1 MKPIELKLT
10 LETQSGREPLTFVV
24 ERLVC
29 AGWVGRDARAVQAHI
44 EELGQHGIPGPSQ
57 TPTYMNYSPY
67 LATTDTAIDVVG
79 PESSGE
85 VEYLVFKGDGDIYI
99 GVGSDHTDRDMEKH
113 SIPGSKQMC
122 AKVLAPVVWSY
133 RELEDHWDR
142 IILRSWAGRPGG
154 PVLYQEDALGTV
166 LDPQRIL
173 EGLPKDDGLPEN
185 GMLVFSGTVAT
196 RSGLIFSDR
205 FDFEMEDPVLA
216 RTIRYGYAIRVLP
229 QYL

>member
-1 MKPIELKLT
+1 MKPIELDLT
-10 LETQSGREPLTFVV
+10 LETESTRKTVAFVV

-29 AGWVGRDARAVQAHI
+29 AGWVGRDSKAVQKHV
-44 EELGQHGIPGPSQ
+44 EELAQHGIAGPSR

-85 VEYLVFKGDGDIYI
+85 VEYLIFKSDREIYI
-99 GVGSDHTDRDMEKH
+99 GVGSDHTDRDLEKH

-122 AKVLAPVVWSY
+122 AKVLSPVVWPY
-133 RELEDHWDR
+133 PEVKDHWDQ
-142 IILRSWAGRPGG
+142 IILRSWTINRGEQ
-154 PVLYQEDALGTV
+154 VLYQEDALSTV
-166 LDPQRIL
+166 LDPERIL
-173 EGLPKDDGLPEN
+173 ADLPKDDGLPES

-196 RSGLIFSDR
+196 RLGLIFGDR
-205 FDFEMEDPVLA
+205 FDFEMEDSVLG
-216 RTIRYGYAIRVLP
+216 RSIRHGYSIRVLP